1 MPKTSTAFPLLTKF
15 YGCAIII
22 LVLAMCCTCLVYGLY
37 FMNSSGLELH
47 QASFFLRL
55 KVRATRKNPFCSLEA
70 QQVVLVT
77 YSPGDAVFLEA
88 TKVNNWSNKKSH
100 FKLTL
105 VHTCT
110 RIRSVMWSLFIVPD
124 VNRTPPRGT
133 PWKGCLVRVKV
144 ALTIRQHHSYSSWP
158 AKSQHSQNNRL
169 CQDWKTIQGLRFVPF
184 MCIGRIGWK

>member
-22 LVLAMCCTCLVYGLY
+22 LVLAMCCTCLVYALY
-37 FMNSSGLELH
+37 FMNSSGFELH

-55 KVRATRKNPFCSLEA
+55 KVRATRKNPFRSLEA

-77 YSPGDAVFLEA
+77 YSLGGVVFLEA
-88 TKVNNWSNKKSH
+88 TKVNNSSNKKSH

-110 RIRSVMWSLFIVPD
+110 RIRSVMWSLFIIPD
-124 VNRTPPRGT
+124 VHKTSHWGT
-133 PWKGCLVRVKV
+133 RCKGCLVRVKV
-144 ALTIRQHHSYSSWP
+144 ALTIRQRHSYFSWA
-158 AKSQHSQNNRL
+158 AKSQHS
-169 CQDWKTIQGLRFVPF
+169 
-184 MCIGRIGWK
+184 